1 MAAVGAAQAGVRMSG
16 IASPM
21 LRSPSLARTDRA
33 DPWRSAIEAWRRI
46 PIAPKLVGLAALKL
60 ALLVVFLVISNQ
72 GVAERFASFW
82 ERGHVLGL
90 VVFSGVWVISLA
102 AVAIAAFLPAFWM
115 RLLWSIPIALST
127 FAGVL
132 SLEVTKTHL
141 TFFNVALYW
150 AERAHMGDATEFYAT
165 WVFDRG
171 RQDPRRHRRDPAAA
185 GRSPAVSPRAGVR
198 AAGSDRRDRRDDLRR

>member
-1 MAAVGAAQAGVRMSG
+1 MGR

-21 LRSPSLARTDRA
+21 LRSPSLARTARA
-33 DPWRSAIEAWRRI
+33 EPWRGAIEAWRRI

-72 GVAERFASFW
+72 GVAGRFASFW
-82 ERGHVLGL
+82 ERGHVPGL

-102 AVAIAAFLPAFWM
+102 AVAIAALLPAFWM
-115 RLLWSIPIALST
+115 RLLWSVPIALST

-132 SLEVTKTHL
+132 ALEVTKTHL

-150 AERAHMGDATEFYAT
+150 AERAHLGGATESTPPGFSSRA
-165 WVFDRG
+165 
-171 RQDPRRHRRDPAAA
+171 PRPWSASPRSCCRRSFACHLHASWCSRRWL
-185 GRSPAVSPRAGVR
+185 RSP
-198 AAGSDRRDRRDDLRR
+198 